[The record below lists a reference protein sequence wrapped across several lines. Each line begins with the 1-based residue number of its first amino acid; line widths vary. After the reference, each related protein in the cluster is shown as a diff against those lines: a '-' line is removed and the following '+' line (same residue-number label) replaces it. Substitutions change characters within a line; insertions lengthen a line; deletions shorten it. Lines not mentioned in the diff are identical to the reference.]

1 MSQFSLMFEAEKLTV
16 KQLTGKLKRTLRD
29 NFSNL
34 IVRGEISGLK
44 IAASGHVYCNLKEED
59 TVLPSVMYRQSAR
72 LLKFPLKEGALVEAR
87 GSIDVYEPRGAYQFL
102 IEHMEPVGLGALQQA
117 FEALKRKLAE
127 EGLFEAGR
135 KRPLPKF
142 PRRIGIV
149 TSPTGAVIQDMLNIF
164 ERRAPGLEIRVY
176 PALVQGSGSVEQLC
190 AGLEFFSQEGWA
202 EVVILA
208 RGGGSLEDLWSF
220 NEEAVARAIVGSSI
234 PVISAVGHETDFTI
248 ADFVADLRAPTP
260 SAAAELAVPAT
271 EMILDRLEA
280 FERSMERSL
289 QIKLS
294 RLREITLRLGVDRP
308 YAILQRQLNTLLQ
321 QVDDAEAEMQDLLTQ
336 RLRAVRLSLEQTER
350 KLLERDPTAR
360 AAQLSKRW
368 EAAHYLLENTMNL
381 TLARFRLQYQ
391 VVEARLK
398 ILSPLATL
406 ERGYAIVRDA
416 KGKTVRDP
424 NQVKARSRLRIDVAL
439 GRIDATVA
447 ATVSGTSTPDDSSEL
462 PS

>member
-149 TSPTGAVIQDMLNIF
+149 TSPTGAVIQDMLNVF

-202 EVVILA
+202 EVIILA

-220 NEEAVARAIVGSSI
+220 NEEAVARAIVASSI

-271 EMILDRLEA
+271 ESILERLEA
-280 FERSMERSL
+280 LERSMERSL

-308 YAILQRQLNTLLQ
+308 YSILQRQLNTLLQ
-321 QVDDAEAEMQDLLTQ
+321 QVDDAEAEMQAVLGQ

-350 KLLERDPTAR
+350 KLLEGDPTAR

-424 NQVKARSRLRIDVAL
+424 KQVKARSKLRIDVAL
-439 GRIDATVA
+439 GRIDATVSA
-447 ATVSGTSTPDDSSEL
+447 SSTPADSSEL

>member
-127 EGLFEAGR
+127 EGLFEAER
-135 KRPLPKF
+135 KRPLPRF

-190 AGLEFFSQEGWA
+190 AGLEFFSEEGWA
-202 EVVILA
+202 DLVILA

-220 NEEAVARAIVGSSI
+220 NEEAVARAIAASAI

-271 EMILDRLEA
+271 DLILERLGA
-280 FERSMERSL
+280 LDRSMERSL
-289 QIKLS
+289 QFKLA
-294 RLREITLRLGVDRP
+294 RLREVTLRLGVDRP
-308 YAILQRQLNTLLQ
+308 YAIIQRQLNSMLQ
-321 QVDDAEAEMQDLLTQ
+321 QVDDAESEMFDVLTQ
-336 RLRAVRLSLEQTER
+336 RLRAAKLGLELWER
-350 KLLERDPTAR
+350 KLMEREPTAR
-360 AAQLSKRW
+360 VAQMSKRW

-381 TLARFRLQYQ
+381 TAARFRLQYH
-391 VVEARLK
+391 VIEARLRL
-398 ILSPLATL
+398 LSPLATL

-416 KGKTVRDP
+416 KGRTVRDP
-424 NQVKARSRLRIDVAL
+424 KQVKARSKLRIDVAL
-439 GRIDATVA
+439 GRIDATVSA
-447 ATVSGTSTPDDSSEL
+447 STTPGDSSEL

>member
-1 MSQFSLMFEAEKLTV
+1 MSQYSLIFSAEKLSV
-16 KQLTGKLKRTLRD
+16 KQLTAKLKRTLRD

-127 EGLFEAGR
+127 EGLFEAER
-135 KRPLPKF
+135 KRPLPKY

-190 AGLEFFSQEGWA
+190 AGLQYFSEEGWA

-220 NEEAVARAIVGSSI
+220 NEEAVARAIAASSV

-271 EMILDRLEA
+271 EVLLERLA
-280 FERSMERSL
+280 ASERSMERAL
-289 QIKLS
+289 QFKLA
-294 RLREITLRLGVDRP
+294 RLREVTLRLGVDRP
-308 YAILQRQLNTLLQ
+308 YAMLQRQLNVLLQ
-321 QVDDAEAEMQDLLTQ
+321 QVDDAEAQMQDVVVRALRAAKSAWEAEER
-336 RLRAVRLSLEQTER
+336 RLRER
-350 KLLERDPTAR
+350 EPTAR
-360 AAQLSKRW
+360 VAQHRKEW
-368 EAAHYLLENTMNL
+368 EAAKVQLDQAMAKCLED
-381 TLARFRLQYQ
+381 FRLRYQ
-391 VVEARLK
+391 VSEARLRL
-398 ILSPLATL
+398 LSPLATL

-416 KGKTVRDP
+416 KGKAVRDP
-424 NQVKARSRLRIDVAL
+424 KQVKARSKLRIDVAL
-439 GRIDATVA
+439 GQIE
-447 ATVSGTSTPDDSSEL
+447 ATVSATRDDSSEL

>member
-1 MSQFSLMFEAEKLTV
+1 MSQYSLIFSAEKLSV
-16 KQLTGKLKRTLRD
+16 KQLTAKLKRTLRD

-127 EGLFEAGR
+127 EGLFEAAR
-135 KRPLPKF
+135 KRPLPKY

-190 AGLEFFSQEGWA
+190 AGLQYLSEEGWA

-220 NEEAVARAIVGSSI
+220 NEEAVARAIAASSV

-271 EMILDRLEA
+271 EVLLERLEA
-280 FERSMERSL
+280 SERSMERAL
-289 QIKLS
+289 QFKLA
-294 RLREITLRLGVDRP
+294 RLREVTLRLGVDRP
-308 YAILQRQLNTLLQ
+308 YAMLQRQLNVLLQ
-321 QVDDAEAEMQDLLTQ
+321 QVDDAEAQMQDALTE
-336 RLRAVRLSLEQTER
+336 RLRAVKSAWEAEERRLRER
-350 KLLERDPTAR
+350 EPSAR
-360 AAQLSKRW
+360 VGKHRKDW
-368 EAAHYLLENTMNL
+368 EAAKLQLDQSMAKCLED
-381 TLARFRLQYQ
+381 FRLRYQ
-391 VVEARLK
+391 VSEARLRL
-398 ILSPLATL
+398 LSPLATL

-424 NQVKARSRLRIDVAL
+424 KQVKARSKLRIDVAL
-439 GRIDATVA
+439 GQIQ
-447 ATVSGTSTPDDSSEL
+447 ATVSATRDDSSEL